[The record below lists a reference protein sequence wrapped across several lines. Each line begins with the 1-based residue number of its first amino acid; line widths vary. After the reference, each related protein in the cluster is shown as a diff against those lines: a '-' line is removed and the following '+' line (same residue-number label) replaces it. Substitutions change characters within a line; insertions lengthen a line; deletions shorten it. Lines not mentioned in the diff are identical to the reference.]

1 MRSAMSHQNKNL
13 VFFQAGKFV
22 CNGLDHIQAVLFA
35 GKQRIAKGNGV
46 KILPVG
52 KGVLFHK
59 IVFNTIDHM
68 SWLNKNISDSI
79 SAHLLHGLFYR
90 IYMDLIPVLQF
101 SNDHF
106 AGPCP
111 VKGIIRK
118 GCLHFF
124 FNSVNGY
131 LAGIMVAGSEAY
143 SQNCFFSVFSHDV
156 VSSVMWV

>member
-1 MRSAMSHQNKNL
+1 MSGSVSHQYKNL
-13 VFFQAGKFV
+13 ILFQIRKFI
-22 CNGLDHIQAVLFA
+22 CNGSDHIQAVLFA
-35 GKQRIAKGNGV
+35 GKQRIAEGNRV
-46 KILPVG
+46 EILAIG
-52 KGVLFHK
+52 KGIFLHQ

-68 SWLNKNISDSI
+68 SGLNQNIGDTV
-79 SAHLLHGLFYR
+79 SAHLFHSLFYS